1 MTKNNGLICK
11 YLPANLIDAVFA
23 KHDKVTLKFSKPND
37 FNDPYELFLAT
48 DFNGDPDM
56 LACFSEAIGE
66 LPQYPTTCF
75 SRSPIVMPMWAHY
88 AQNQT
93 GFAIVFSEEAISEH
107 IPDARFDDVS
117 YSDTPSYDFS
127 DLVARVLHIGKPR
140 YTYFLRNA
148 VVKTAY
154 FNKAACWQ
162 YEQERRMVVSNYD
175 VTTSGNLML
184 MDVPAACI
192 SQIVVGAR
200 AEGSTKMRLQEVAKR
215 ISAELM
221 EIKIGRSSAVPYLI
235 DDMGRPHSFIGGNI
249 RPSERSCS
257 TCSEPISETRLQCI
271 WCQIPTETKLEAA
284 QRNPYRL
291 IASYGGLEN
300 YIAQMDSIGRS
311 SRKK

>member
-1 MTKNNGLICK
+1 MTENNGLICK
-11 YLPANLIDAVFA
+11 YLPENLIDAVFT
-23 KHDKVTLKFSKPND
+23 KDDKVTLKFSKPNE
-37 FNDPYELFLAT
+37 FNDPYELFLAA
-48 DFNGDPDM
+48 DFNGDPEM

-93 GFAIVFSEEAISEH
+93 GFAIVFSEEAILEH

-127 DLVARVLHIGKPR
+127 ELVARVLHIGKPR

-162 YEQERRMVVSNYD
+162 YEQERRMVVGNDD
-175 VTTSGNLML
+175 VTKSGNMML
-184 MDVPAACI
+184 MNVPAACV
-192 SQIVVGAR
+192 SKIVVGAR
-200 AEGSTKMRLQEVAKR
+200 ADNTTRTRLQEVAKR
-215 ISAELM
+215 IPAELM
-221 EIKIGRSSAVPYLI
+221 EMKIGRSSAVPYLV
-235 DDMGRPHSFIGGNI
+235 DEMGRPHSFVEGNI
-249 RPSERSCS
+249 IPSERSCS
-257 TCSEPISETRLQCI
+257 TCSEPINETKLQCV
-271 WCQIPTETKLEAA
+271 WCQIPNETKLEVAN
-284 QRNPYRL
+284 RNPYRL

-311 SRKK
+311 SGKK